1 MMKKTKKFTSV
12 FDLKRAK
19 SGRVRVES
27 VSGGCRGG
35 IQLESQAGGG
45 ADEEQVGLIV
55 KAKKVWIIEGG
66 GTSLSCQGARGRD

>member
-1 MMKKTKKFTSV
+1 MMKKTVTFTTV

-19 SGRVRVES
+19 SGRVTVES

-35 IQLESQAGGG
+35 IQLEWQAGGG
-45 ADEEQVGLIV
+45 ADEDQVGLIV
-55 KAKKVWIIEGG
+55 KAEKVWIMEGG